1 MPEPR
6 MLRCLVI
13 AAVATALYTYRLDAV
28 PAYLTL
34 DEAHFAVHAHSIAQ
48 TGRNLDG
55 QFLPLLISLEDPQ
68 GEPMQLAWGHTHYL
82 PLGMYLIAG
91 ALQVLPFDESTVRLP
106 SALLGGFINIILIYA
121 LALALLQSRIAAAG
135 SAVLLALAPANL
147 IISRPGIDSVCQ
159 LPFALGGLCC
169 VAWYLRTRDDRLAL
183 AAGVI
188 FGLGIYAY
196 VTSVVMMPFYLILF
210 WLASW
215 HAGVLTRRVVMLSLA
230 GFLTALLPMAAWL
243 AWHPDAL
250 HSILLQYNRADPG
263 STTAIAIAQRD
274 GASATIRE
282 FVRVYW
288 SYFDPSFLFVIGSNM
303 RTLTTHQAGVFL
315 LPVALLAPLGLRHL
329 RTNRTAQLLL
339 IACVLVAPIP
349 AVLKGA
355 PYQIQRASGL
365 LIFVSLLAGCG
376 FAALWASRLTAPRAL
391 ALVLALASVWQ
402 FAVFYNDYHGGYR
415 VRSSNAYDPT
425 AFPEAAET
433 IIAADRGSRI
443 EAIYLPAGL
452 YDISAKWRFHV
463 TKHNQLELLLRT
475 RYFQV
480 NSTALADAPAGSMAV
495 VPFGSEDARGGAGW
509 ETVKV
514 VRDLE
519 GEATLVVLRR
529 PG

>member
-1 MPEPR
+1 
-6 MLRCLVI
+6 MLRCLAI
-13 AAVATALYTYRLDAV
+13 AAVGAALYTYRLDAV

-48 TGRNLDG
+48 TGRNLNG

-68 GEPMQLAWGHTHYL
+68 GEPLQLAWGHTHYL

-106 SALLGGFINIILIYA
+106 SALLGGFINVVLIYA
-121 LALALLQSRIAAAG
+121 LAFALLQSRMVAAS
-135 SAVLLALAPANL
+135 SAALLAAAPANV

-196 VTSVVMMPFYLILF
+196 VTSVVMMPFYLMLF

-230 GFLTALLPMAAWL
+230 GFVAALLPMAAWL

-250 HSILLQYNRADPG
+250 DSIVLQYNRADPG
-263 STTAIAIAQRD
+263 TTTAIVIAQRD
-274 GASATIRE
+274 GAIVAIRE
-282 FVRVYW
+282 FIRVYW
-288 SYFDPSFLFVIGSNM
+288 SYFDPSFMFVTGSNM

-315 LPVALLAPLGLRHL
+315 FPVALLAPLGLWHL

-339 IACVLVAPIP
+339 IVCVLVAPIP
-349 AVLKGA
+349 AVIKGA

-365 LIFVSLLAGCG
+365 LVFVSLFAGCG
-376 FAALWASRLTAPRAL
+376 LAALWTSGRTASRAFALIL
-391 ALVLALASVWQ
+391 ALVSVWQ
-402 FAVFYNDYHGGYR
+402 FAGFYDDYHGGYR
-415 VRSSNAYDPT
+415 VRSAGAYDPT

-433 IIAADRGSRI
+433 IIAADRRSPSP
-443 EAIYLPAGL
+443 AIYLPVGL
-452 YDISAKWRFHV
+452 YDISAKWRFHA
-463 TKHNQLELLLRT
+463 TKHDRIELLQRT
-475 RYFQV
+475 RYV
-480 NSTALADAPAGSMAV
+480 TGDLSEVADAPEGAWAVLPIGTAGTA
-495 VPFGSEDARGGAGW
+495 ATAGW
-509 ETVKV
+509 ETVKI
-514 VRDLE
+514 VRNLE
-519 GEATLVVLRR
+519 GEATLVVIRR
-529 PG
+529 SG

>member
-1 MPEPR
+1 
-6 MLRCLVI
+6 MLRCLAI

-55 QFLPLLISLEDPQ
+55 QFLPLLISLEDPL

-91 ALQVLPFDESTVRLP
+91 ALQVLPFNESTVRLP
-106 SALLGGFINIILIYA
+106 SALLGGFINIVLIYA
-121 LALALLQSRIAAAG
+121 LALALLQSRMVAAT
-135 SAVLLALAPANL
+135 SAALLAVAPANL

-183 AAGVI
+183 AAGVV
-188 FGLGIYAY
+188 FGFGIYAY
-196 VTSVVMMPFYLILF
+196 VTSVVMMPFYLMLF
-210 WLASW
+210 WLVSR

-230 GFLTALLPMAAWL
+230 GFVAALLPMAAWL
-243 AWHPDAL
+243 VWHPDAL
-250 HSILLQYNRADPG
+250 RGILLQYNRADPG
-263 STTAIAIAQRD
+263 STVVMAIAQQD
-274 GASATIRE
+274 GAIAAIRE

-288 SYFDPSFLFVIGSNM
+288 SYFDPSFMFVTGSNM

-315 LPVALLAPLGLRHL
+315 WPVALLAPLGLWHL

-339 IACVLVAPIP
+339 IVCVLVAPIP
-349 AVLKGA
+349 AVIKGA

-365 LIFVSLLAGCG
+365 LVFVSLLAGCG
-376 FAALWASRLTAPRAL
+376 LAALWTSRLTASRAL
-391 ALVLALASVWQ
+391 APILVLACVWQ

-415 VRSSNAYDPT
+415 VRSAGAYDPT

-433 IIAADRGSRI
+433 IIAADRRSPTP
-443 EAIYLPAGL
+443 AIYLPAGL
-452 YDISAKWRFHV
+452 YDISAKWRFHA
-463 TKHNQLELLLRT
+463 TKHNRIELLQRT
-475 RYFQV
+475 RYV
-480 NSTALADAPAGSMAV
+480 KGALSEVANAPIGASAVLPIGNAGGPAT
-495 VPFGSEDARGGAGW
+495 AGW
-509 ETVKV
+509 ETITI
-514 VRDLE
+514 VRTLE

-529 PG
+529 SG